1 MTAVFI
7 IRQDNIFR
15 SPWSKDDEWSE
26 YKDDYDLTGVNN
38 FESSF
43 IQFCVLYGFIIWFAK
58 FVSILAMRL
67 KLQYNAFAFPVY
79 LSVVGLFFVYHFY
92 EIRITLV
99 DIGSG
104 ETEFH
109 SGKFYLTS

>member
-7 IRQDNIFR
+7 IRQDNIFK
-15 SPWSKDDEWSE
+15 SPWSKIDEWSE
-26 YKDDYDLTGVNN
+26 YKDYRYYDFTGVSN

-58 FVSILAMRL
+58 FVSVLAMRL
-67 KLQYNAFAFPVY
+67 KLQYTAFVFPFY
-79 LSVVGLFFVYHFY
+79 LSVVGLFFVYHRY
-92 EIRITLV
+92 EIKITLF
-99 DIGSG
+99 DIGNN

-109 SGKFYLTS
+109 SG